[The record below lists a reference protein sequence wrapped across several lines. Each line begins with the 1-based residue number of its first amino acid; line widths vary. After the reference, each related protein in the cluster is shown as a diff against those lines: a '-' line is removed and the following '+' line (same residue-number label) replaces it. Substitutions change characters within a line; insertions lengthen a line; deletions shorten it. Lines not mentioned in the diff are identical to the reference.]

1 MVTIKNASAVAN
13 MKLAG
18 EVTYN
23 ALVAV
28 KEAVRPG
35 VSTWELDEIAYE
47 TIIKAGAIPSFKGYG
62 GFPGTICASI
72 DGEVVHGIPKK
83 KRILKEG
90 QIISIDCG
98 AIVNGYHGD
107 SAFTVPVGQ
116 VDDEVYKLIKRTEES
131 FWYAIKFAKDGARL
145 HDVSAAV
152 QRYVEQ
158 FGYGV
163 VRELCGH
170 GIGREMHEDPEV
182 PNYGTP
188 GTGMRLREGM
198 TIAVEP
204 MITLGDRAV
213 YQHDDGWTVSTKDG
227 KPASHYEHTILIT
240 KNDPIILTI
249 PEGKEGISA

>member
-23 ALVAV
+23 ALAAV

>member
-1 MVTIKNASAVAN
+1 

-170 GIGREMHEDPEV
+170 GIRSE
-182 PNYGTP
+182 
-188 GTGMRLREGM
+188 
-198 TIAVEP
+198 
-204 MITLGDRAV
+204 
-213 YQHDDGWTVSTKDG
+213 
-227 KPASHYEHTILIT
+227 EHTSELQ
-240 KNDPIILTI
+240 
-249 PEGKEGISA
+249 SR